1 MYKIKGSTQQDNSA
15 IVYIPTINKGASKY
29 IKPMLTNIE
38 GKIDSN
44 TIIVGGFNITVI
56 SMNKSSRLN
65 INKEMLALTY
75 KITWRKDKLFNK

>member
-15 IVYIPTINKGASKY
+15 IVYIHTINKGASEY
-29 IKPMLTNIE
+29 IKPILTNIE

-44 TIIVGGFNITVI
+44 TIIVGGLNITVT

-75 KITWRKDKLFNK
+75 